1 MSFYQI
7 LTRKRIIEIYTSAA
21 GLLFVS
27 SISNFVGIFFK
38 IWLRDSNTF
47 GLRLLCAQTHFR
59 SYFEII
65 SKCVMIATMGGVW
78 YNCLNQWFRNDRRVI
93 IYQNFGEMLE
103 DGIEVPGLTIGITL
117 IIIPLVSVMFK
128 KLKIGDQGF
137 EFDPEEDKE

>member
-1 MSFYQI
+1 
-7 LTRKRIIEIYTSAA
+7 
-21 GLLFVS
+21 
-27 SISNFVGIFFK
+27 
-38 IWLRDSNTF
+38 
-47 GLRLLCAQTHFR
+47 
-59 SYFEII
+59 
-65 SKCVMIATMGGVW
+65 MIATMGGVW